1 MKGTIFFILGFA
13 ACAFSVEVTPVEK
26 VITLLEDLK
35 SETEAAGKKEA
46 STYDT
51 FACFCKDTTIEKSD
65 AIKAEQDNIDE
76 IAATLEEQTGVSN
89 AKQAESEE
97 LAAMIKTL
105 DKEMVDI
112 TAMREKEKAK
122 YEATAADMAKSV
134 ASLEG
139 AIADIQAGLGGAAAS
154 FLSIK
159 KNIKKSINMARD
171 LDLGLGASPKQ
182 QRAMSVLLQTDA
194 DDAPEGDFDSHSDDI
209 IAVLTDLEKE
219 FKAKAAAVDQEEGQN
234 KKDFNEQI
242 KAKTNEKKQAKIDK
256 KTAEGDKAQADE
268 NIAKA
273 SEDMVK
279 EEALLKDDELY
290 MKDLTTKCELK
301 AREWDQR
308 SQMRSEE
315 VTALTAAIKIIKEG
329 VVDNSAVNKR
339 AFIQNEAQPIKTP
352 ERKEDPRDSAEE
364 DSLDGMDVDLS
375 FVQLSQQPRMK
386 IASLVKQASKVT
398 QTLSEAQQAA
408 KKEKVIK
415 SLVASGNKLGSANL
429 AALAMR
435 VQADPFIK
443 VKKLIQDL
451 IERLVTE
458 AAEEATK
465 KGWCDTELGKAT
477 HTRDSNMDTIM
488 ELNAELEGLEATKA
502 KLEEEIAT
510 LTTEIADL
518 NESLTKETKM
528 RADEKAE
535 NMDTLDK
542 AKAGL
547 AATKDAYDVLQAFY
561 KKGAKGKVSLIQAS
575 PVDADSPAS
584 PSGAYKGGQ
593 QKAGGILAML
603 DVIISDFERTIKV
616 TTKAEKASHREFVE
630 FERTSKTSIASKET
644 GKSQAESDLKS
655 TDSKIAEG
663 MDDLDKHQ
671 SMLDDVLKELEDL
684 KPACVDTG
692 MSYADRVQK
701 RKDEIDALKK
711 ALCEL
716 DPEKVEDECK

>member
-1 MKGTIFFILGFA
+1 LVLAGLAFA
-13 ACAFSVEVTPVEK
+13 SNAEVSPVEK

-35 SETEAAGKKEA
+35 TETEEAGKKEA

-51 FACFCKDTTIEKSD
+51 FACFCKDTTVTKSD
-65 AIKAEQDNIDE
+65 AIKGEQDNIDE
-76 IAATLEEQTGVSN
+76 FAATLEEQTGISN
-89 AKQAESEE
+89 AKQAEVEE
-97 LAAMIKTL
+97 LGEMIRTL
-105 DKEMVDI
+105 DKEMTEI

-122 YEATAADMAKSV
+122 YEATAADLSKAVS
-134 ASLEG
+134 SLEG
-139 AIADIQAGLGGAAAS
+139 AIADMQAGKGAS
-154 FLSIK
+154 FLSVK
-159 KNIKKSINMARD
+159 KNVRKSIAIAD
-171 LDLGLGASPKQ
+171 ALDLSPKQ
-182 QRAMSVLLQTDA
+182 QRSITALLQTDA
-194 DDAPEGDFDSHSDDI
+194 DDAPEGDFAFHGDDI
-209 IAVLTDLEKE
+209 IATLEDLEKE
-219 FKAKAAAVDQEEGQN
+219 FKAKKAEVDQIEGQN
-234 KKDFNEQI
+234 KKDFNEVM
-242 KAKTNEKKQAKIDK
+242 KSKTNEK
-256 KTAEGDKAQADE
+256 KTAEGDKKTAEGEKDTADT

-273 SEDMVK
+273 TEDMVK

-290 MKDLTTKCELK
+290 LKDLTSKCELK

-315 VTALTAAIKIIKEG
+315 VTALTAALKIIKEG
-329 VVDNSAVNKR
+329 VKDNSAVNKR
-339 AFIQNEAQPIKTP
+339 AFIQHDTDYIAADVQALKTP
-352 ERKEDPRDSAEE
+352 EKKEDARNSVE
-364 DSLDGMDVDLS
+364 DDDVDVDLS
-375 FVQLSQQPRMK
+375 FVQLSKNPRLK
-386 IASLVKQASKVT
+386 IASLVKQASEVST
-398 QTLSEAQQAA
+398 AETQQAA
-408 KKEKVIK
+408 LKEKVIK
-415 SLVASGNKLGSANL
+415 SLVASGNKLGSAVL
-429 AALAMR
+429 ASLAMR
-435 VQADPFIK
+435 VSADPFIK

-488 ELNAELEGLEATKA
+488 TLNAELEGLEATKA

-518 NESLTKETKM
+518 NDSLTKETKM

-561 KKGAKGKVSLIQAS
+561 KKAAKGKVSLLQAS
-575 PVDADSPAS
+575 PVDADAPGVH
-584 PSGAYKGGQ
+584 SGAYKGGQ

-655 TDSKIAEG
+655 TDAKIAEG

-671 SMLDDVLKELEDL
+671 EMLDDVLKELEDL

>member
-1 MKGTIFFILGFA
+1 MRVA
-13 ACAFSVEVTPVEK
+13 ALVLLCFGATMAVQVTPVEK

-35 SETEAAGKKEA
+35 TETEEEGKAEA

-51 FACFCKDTTIEKSD
+51 FACFCKDTTKEKSD
-65 AIKAEQDNIDE
+65 AIKTEQDNIDE
-76 IAATLEEQTGVSN
+76 FAATLEEQTGISN
-89 AKQAESEE
+89 AKAHETKELEE
-97 LAAMIKTL
+97 LIGTL
-105 DKEMVDI
+105 DKDMIDI
-112 TAMREKEKAK
+112 TARREKEKAK
-122 YEATAADMAKSV
+122 YEATAADLSKAVS
-134 ASLEG
+134 SLEG
-139 AIADIQAGLGGAAAS
+139 AIADMQAGKGAS
-154 FLSIK
+154 FLSVK
-159 KNIKKSINMARD
+159 KGIRKSIAIAD
-171 LDLGLGASPKQ
+171 ALDLSPKQ
-182 QRAMSVLLQTDA
+182 QRSITALLQTDA
-194 DDAPEGDFDSHSDDI
+194 DDAPEGDFAFHGDDI
-209 IAVLTDLEKE
+209 IATLEDLEKE
-219 FKAKAAAVDQEEGQN
+219 FKARKAEVDQIEGQN
-234 KKDFNEQI
+234 KKDFNEVM
-242 KAKTNEKKQAKIDK
+242 KSKTNEKKTAEGDK
-256 KTAEGDKAQADE
+256 KTAEGDKDTADE

-273 SEDMVK
+273 TEDMVK

-290 MKDLTTKCELK
+290 LKDLTAKCELK

-315 VTALTAAIKIIKEG
+315 VTALTAALKIIKGRVTPNE
-329 VVDNSAVNKR
+329 SVNKR
-339 AFIQNEAQPIKTP
+339 AFIQHDQDYIAADVQALKTP
-352 ERKEDPRDSAEE
+352 EKKAYARNSVEDD
-364 DSLDGMDVDLS
+364 DVDVDLS
-375 FVQLSQQPRMK
+375 FVQLSSKPRMK
-386 IASLVKQASKVT
+386 IASLVKQASQV
-398 QTLSEAQQAA
+398 SSGEAQQAA
-408 KKEKVIK
+408 LKEKVIM
-415 SLVASGNKLGSANL
+415 SLVASGNKLGSAVL
-429 AALAMR
+429 SALAMR

-477 HTRDSNMDTIM
+477 HTRDSNMDKIM
-488 ELNAELEGLEATKA
+488 ELNAALEGHEATKA

-510 LTTEIADL
+510 LTQEIADL
-518 NESLTKETKM
+518 NDSLTKQTKL
-528 RADEKAE
+528 RSDEKAE

-547 AATKDAYDVLQAFY
+547 AAVKDAYDVLQTFY
-561 KKGAKGKVSLIQAS
+561 KKAAKGKVSLLQAS
-575 PVDADSPAS
+575 PVDADAPAVH
-584 PSGAYKGGQ
+584 SGANTGNQ

-603 DVIISDFERTIKV
+603 DVIISDFERTIEV

-630 FERTSKTSIASKET
+630 FDRTSKTSIASKET

-655 TDSKIAEG
+655 TDSKIAED

-671 SMLDDVLKELEDL
+671 EMLDDVLKELEDL

>member
-1 MKGTIFFILGFA
+1 MKASALLVLLCCSGFA
-13 ACAFSVEVTPVEK
+13 AAADVSPVEK

-35 SETEAAGKKEA
+35 TESEEAGKKEA
-46 STYDT
+46 GTYDT
-51 FACFCKDTTIEKSD
+51 FACFCKDTTIAKSD
-65 AIKAEQDNIDE
+65 AIKTEQDNIDQF
-76 IAATLEEQTGVSN
+76 AATLEEETGISN
-89 AKQAESEE
+89 AKQAETEE
-97 LAAMIKTL
+97 LGEMIRTL
-105 DKEMVDI
+105 DKEMTEI
-112 TAMREKEKAK
+112 TARREKEKAK
-122 YEATAADMAKSV
+122 YEATAADLSKAVS
-134 ASLEG
+134 SLEG
-139 AIADIQAGLGGAAAS
+139 AIADMQAGKGAS
-154 FLSIK
+154 FLSVK
-159 KNIKKSINMARD
+159 KGIRKSIAIAD
-171 LDLGLGASPKQ
+171 ALDLSPKQ
-182 QRAMSVLLQTDA
+182 QRSITALLQTDA
-194 DDAPEGDFDSHSDDI
+194 DDAPEGDFAFHGDDI
-209 IAVLTDLEKE
+209 IATLQDLEKE
-219 FKAKAAAVDQEEGQN
+219 FKAKKAEVDQIEGQN
-234 KKDFNEQI
+234 KKDFNEVM
-242 KAKTNEKKQAKIDK
+242 KSKTNEKKTAEGDK
-256 KTAEGDKAQADE
+256 KTAEGDKDTADE
-268 NIAKA
+268 SIATA
-273 SEDMVK
+273 SENMVK

-290 MKDLTTKCELK
+290 LKDLTSKCELK

-315 VTALTAAIKIIKEG
+315 VTALTAALKIIKEG
-329 VVDNSAVNKR
+329 VSANSAVNKR
-339 AFIQNEAQPIKTP
+339 AFIQHDNDYIAADVQALKTP
-352 ERKEDPRDSAEE
+352 EKKEDARSNAE
-364 DSLDGMDVDLS
+364 DDDVDVDLS
-375 FVQLSQQPRMK
+375 FLQVSKPRLK
-386 IASLVKQASKVT
+386 IASLVKQASQVST
-398 QTLSEAQQAA
+398 AETQQAA
-408 KKEKVIK
+408 LKEKVIK
-415 SLVASGNKLGSANL
+415 SLVASGTKLGSAVL
-429 AALAMR
+429 SSLAMR
-435 VQADPFIK
+435 VAADPFIK

-477 HTRDSNMDTIM
+477 HTRDSNMDKIM
-488 ELNAELEGLEATKA
+488 TLNAELEGLEATKA

-510 LTTEIADL
+510 LTTEISDL
-518 NESLTKETKM
+518 NDSLTKETKM

-655 TDSKIAEG
+655 TDSKIAES
-663 MDDLDKHQ
+663 MDDLEKHQ
-671 SMLDDVLKELEDL
+671 EMLDDVLKELEDL

-716 DPEKVEDECK
+716 DPEKVEDQCK

>member
-1 MKGTIFFILGFA
+1 MRFFLILGIA
-13 ACAFSVEVTPVEK
+13 TCASSVEVSPVEK

-35 SETEAAGKKEA
+35 TESEEAGKKEA

-65 AIKAEQDNIDE
+65 AIKEEQDNIDE
-76 IAATLEEQTGVSN
+76 FAATLEEQTGISN
-89 AKQAESEE
+89 AKQAETEE
-97 LAAMIKTL
+97 LAEMIRTL
-105 DKEMVDI
+105 DTEMTEI
-112 TAMREKEKAK
+112 TARREKEKAK
-122 YEATAADMAKSV
+122 YEATAADLSKAVS
-134 ASLEG
+134 SLEG
-139 AIADIQAGLGGAAAS
+139 AIADMQAGKGAS
-154 FLSIK
+154 FLSVK
-159 KNIKKSINMARD
+159 KGIRKSIAIAD
-171 LDLGLGASPKQ
+171 ALDLSPKQ
-182 QRAMSVLLQTDA
+182 QRSISALLQTDA
-194 DDAPEGDFDSHSDDI
+194 DDAPEGDFAFHGDDI
-209 IAVLTDLEKE
+209 IATLQDLEKE
-219 FKAKAAAVDQEEGQN
+219 FKAKKAEVDQIEGQN
-234 KKDFNEQI
+234 KKDFNEVM
-242 KAKTNEKKQAKIDK
+242 KSKTNEKKTAEGDK
-256 KTAEGDKAQADE
+256 KTAEGDKDTADE

-273 SEDMVK
+273 TEDMVK

-290 MKDLTTKCELK
+290 LKDLTSKCELK

-315 VTALTAAIKIIKEG
+315 VTALTAALKIIKEG
-329 VVDNSAVNKR
+329 VKDNSAVNKR
-339 AFIQNEAQPIKTP
+339 AFIQHDQDYIAADVQALKTP
-352 ERKEDPRDSAEE
+352 EKKEDVRNSVE
-364 DSLDGMDVDLS
+364 DDDVDVDLS

-386 IASLVKQASKVT
+386 IASLVKQASKV
-398 QTLSEAQQAA
+398 SSGEAQQAA
-408 KKEKVIK
+408 LKEKVIK
-415 SLVASGNKLGSANL
+415 SLVASGNKLGSAVL
-429 AALAMR
+429 SALAMR

-575 PVDADSPAS
+575 PVAGPSS

-655 TDSKIAEG
+655 TDAKIAEG

-671 SMLDDVLKELEDL
+671 EMLDDVLKELEDL

>member
-1 MKGTIFFILGFA
+1 MRSTIVAILCCGALA
-13 ACAFSVEVTPVEK
+13 AEVSPVEK

-35 SETEAAGKKEA
+35 TETEEAGKKEA

-51 FACFCKDTTIEKSD
+51 FACFCKDTTEAKST
-65 AIKAEQDNIDE
+65 AIKDEQDNIDE
-76 IAATLEEQTGVSN
+76 FAATLEEQTGISN
-89 AKQAESEE
+89 AKQAETEE
-97 LAAMIKTL
+97 LGEMIRTL
-105 DKEMVDI
+105 DKEMTEI

-122 YEATAADMAKSV
+122 YEATAADLSKAVS
-134 ASLEG
+134 SLEG
-139 AIADIQAGLGGAAAS
+139 AIADMQAGKGAS
-154 FLSIK
+154 FLSVK
-159 KNIKKSINMARD
+159 KGIRKSIAIAD
-171 LDLGLGASPKQ
+171 ALDLSPKQ
-182 QRAMSVLLQTDA
+182 QRSITALLQTDA
-194 DDAPEGDFDSHSDDI
+194 DDAPEGDFAFHGDDI
-209 IAVLTDLEKE
+209 IATLEDLEKE
-219 FKAKAAAVDQEEGQN
+219 FKAKKAEVDQIEGQN
-234 KKDFNEQI
+234 KKDFNEVM
-242 KAKTNEKKQAKIDK
+242 KSKTNEK
-256 KTAEGDKAQADE
+256 KTAEGDKKTAEGEKDTADT

-273 SEDMVK
+273 TEDMVK

-290 MKDLTTKCELK
+290 LKDLTSKCELK

-315 VTALTAAIKIIKEG
+315 VTALTAALKIIKEG
-329 VVDNSAVNKR
+329 VKDNSAVNKR
-339 AFIQNEAQPIKTP
+339 AFIQHDTDYIAADVQALKTP
-352 ERKEDPRDSAEE
+352 EKKEDARNSVE
-364 DSLDGMDVDLS
+364 DDDVDVDLS
-375 FVQLSQQPRMK
+375 FVQLSKNPRLK
-386 IASLVKQASKVT
+386 IASLVKQASEVST
-398 QTLSEAQQAA
+398 AETQQAA
-408 KKEKVIK
+408 LKEKVIK
-415 SLVASGNKLGSANL
+415 SLVASGNKLGSAVL
-429 AALAMR
+429 ASLAMR
-435 VQADPFIK
+435 VSADPFIK

-488 ELNAELEGLEATKA
+488 TLNAELEGLEATKA

-510 LTTEIADL
+510 LTTEISDL
-518 NESLTKETKM
+518 NDSLTKETKM
-528 RADEKAE
+528 RGDEKAE

-547 AATKDAYDVLQAFY
+547 AATKDAYDVLSAFY
-561 KKGAKGKVSLIQAS
+561 KKAAKGKVSLLQAS
-575 PVDADSPAS
+575 PVDADAPAVH
-584 PSGAYKGGQ
+584 SGAYKGGQ

-655 TDSKIAEG
+655 TDAKIAEG

-671 SMLDDVLKELEDL
+671 EMLDDVLKELEDL

>member
-1 MKGTIFFILGFA
+1 
-13 ACAFSVEVTPVEK
+13 
-26 VITLLEDLK
+26 
-35 SETEAAGKKEA
+35 
-46 STYDT
+46 
-51 FACFCKDTTIEKSD
+51 
-65 AIKAEQDNIDE
+65 
-76 IAATLEEQTGVSN
+76 
-89 AKQAESEE
+89 
-97 LAAMIKTL
+97 
-105 DKEMVDI
+105 
-112 TAMREKEKAK
+112 
-122 YEATAADMAKSV
+122 
-134 ASLEG
+134 
-139 AIADIQAGLGGAAAS
+139 
-154 FLSIK
+154 
-159 KNIKKSINMARD
+159 
-171 LDLGLGASPKQ
+171 
-182 QRAMSVLLQTDA
+182 
-194 DDAPEGDFDSHSDDI
+194 
-209 IAVLTDLEKE
+209 
-219 FKAKAAAVDQEEGQN
+219 
-234 KKDFNEQI
+234 
-242 KAKTNEKKQAKIDK
+242 
-256 KTAEGDKAQADE
+256 
-268 NIAKA
+268 
-273 SEDMVK
+273 MVK

-290 MKDLTTKCELK
+290 LKDLTSKCELK

-315 VTALTAAIKIIKEG
+315 VTALTAALKIIKEG
-329 VVDNSAVNKR
+329 VKDNSAVNKR
-339 AFIQNEAQPIKTP
+339 AFIQHDQDYIAADVQALKTP
-352 ERKEDPRDSAEE
+352 EKKEDARNNAE
-364 DSLDGMDVDLS
+364 DDDVDVDLS
-375 FVQLSQQPRMK
+375 FIQLSNKPRMK
-386 IASLVKQASKVT
+386 IASLVKQASQVST
-398 QTLSEAQQAA
+398 GEAQQAA
-408 KKEKVIK
+408 LKQKVIK
-415 SLVASGNKLGSANL
+415 SLVASGSKLGSTVL
-429 AALAMR
+429 SSLAMR
-435 VQADPFIK
+435 VAADPFIK

-603 DVIISDFERTIKV
+603 DVIISDFERT
-616 TTKAEKASHREFVE
+616 
-630 FERTSKTSIASKET
+630 SKTSIASKET

-655 TDSKIAEG
+655 TDSKIAES
-663 MDDLDKHQ
+663 MDDLEKHQ
-671 SMLDDVLKELEDL
+671 DMLDDVLKELEDL

-701 RKDEIDALKK
+701 RKDEITALKK

>member
-1 MKGTIFFILGFA
+1 MRSATVILLCLGA
-13 ACAFSVEVTPVEK
+13 VIQAVDVSPVEK

-35 SETEAAGKKEA
+35 TETEEAGKKEA

-51 FACFCKDTTIEKSD
+51 FACFCKDTTVSKSD
-65 AIKAEQDNIDE
+65 AIKTEQDNIDTF
-76 IAATLEEQTGVSN
+76 AATLEEQTGISN
-89 AKQAESEE
+89 AKQAEVEE
-97 LAAMIKTL
+97 LGEMIRTL
-105 DKEMVDI
+105 DKEMTEI

-122 YEATAADMAKSV
+122 YEATAADLSKAVS
-134 ASLEG
+134 SLEG
-139 AIADIQAGLGGAAAS
+139 AIADMQAGKGAS
-154 FLSIK
+154 FLSVK
-159 KNIKKSINMARD
+159 KGIRKSIAIAD
-171 LDLGLGASPKQ
+171 ALDLSPKQ
-182 QRAMSVLLQTDA
+182 QRSITALLQTDA
-194 DDAPEGDFDSHSDDI
+194 DDAPEGDFAFHGDDI
-209 IAVLTDLEKE
+209 IATLQDLEKE
-219 FKAKAAAVDQEEGQN
+219 FKAKKAEVDQIEGQN
-234 KKDFNEQI
+234 KKDFNEVM
-242 KAKTNEKKQAKIDK
+242 KSKTNEKKTAEGDK
-256 KTAEGDKAQADE
+256 KTAEGDKDTADE

-273 SEDMVK
+273 TEDMVK

-290 MKDLTTKCELK
+290 LKDLTSKCELK

-315 VTALTAAIKIIKEG
+315 VTALTAALKIIKEG
-329 VVDNSAVNKR
+329 VKDNSAVNKR
-339 AFIQNEAQPIKTP
+339 AFIQHDQDYVAADVQALKTP
-352 ERKEDPRDSAEE
+352 ETKDDARNNAEDD
-364 DSLDGMDVDLS
+364 DVDVDLS
-375 FVQLSQQPRMK
+375 FLQVSKPRLK
-386 IASLVKQASKVT
+386 IASLVKQASQV
-398 QTLSEAQQAA
+398 SSGEAQQAA
-408 KKEKVIK
+408 LKEKVIQ
-415 SLVASGNKLGSANL
+415 SLVASGNKLGSAVL
-429 AALAMR
+429 ASLAMR
-435 VQADPFIK
+435 VSADPFIK

-488 ELNAELEGLEATKA
+488 SLNAELEGLEATKA

-510 LTTEIADL
+510 LTTEISDL
-518 NESLTKETKM
+518 NDSLTKETKM
-528 RADEKAE
+528 RGDEKAE

-547 AATKDAYDVLQAFY
+547 AATKDAYDVLSAFY
-561 KKGAKGKVSLIQAS
+561 KKAAKGKVSLIQAS
-575 PVDADSPAS
+575 PVDADAPAS
-584 PSGAYKGGQ
+584 HSGAYKGGQ

-655 TDSKIAEG
+655 TDAKIAEG

-671 SMLDDVLKELEDL
+671 EMLDDVLKELEDL

>member
-1 MKGTIFFILGFA
+1 MK
-13 ACAFSVEVTPVEK
+13 S
-26 VITLLEDLK
+26 
-35 SETEAAGKKEA
+35 
-46 STYDT
+46 
-51 FACFCKDTTIEKSD
+51 
-65 AIKAEQDNIDE
+65 
-76 IAATLEEQTGVSN
+76 
-89 AKQAESEE
+89 
-97 LAAMIKTL
+97 
-105 DKEMVDI
+105 
-112 TAMREKEKAK
+112 
-122 YEATAADMAKSV
+122 
-134 ASLEG
+134 
-139 AIADIQAGLGGAAAS
+139 
-154 FLSIK
+154 
-159 KNIKKSINMARD
+159 
-171 LDLGLGASPKQ
+171 
-182 QRAMSVLLQTDA
+182 
-194 DDAPEGDFDSHSDDI
+194 
-209 IAVLTDLEKE
+209 
-219 FKAKAAAVDQEEGQN
+219 
-234 KKDFNEQI
+234 
-242 KAKTNEKKQAKIDK
+242 KTNEKK
-256 KTAEGDKAQADE
+256 TAEDSSADAQEAKDTADGNVSKATQ
-268 NIAKA
+268 
-273 SEDMVK
+273 DMVN

-290 MKDLTTKCELK
+290 LKDLTSKCELK

-315 VTALTAAIKIIKEG
+315 VTALTAALKIIKEG
-329 VVDNSAVNKR
+329 VQANSAVNKR
-339 AFIQNEAQPIKTP
+339 AFIQHDQDYIAADVQALKTP
-352 ERKEDPRDSAEE
+352 EKKEDARSSVE
-364 DSLDGMDVDLS
+364 DDDVDVDLS
-375 FVQLSQQPRMK
+375 FLQVSKPRMK
-386 IASLVKQASKVT
+386 IASLVKQASQV
-398 QTLSEAQQAA
+398 SSGEAQQAA
-408 KKEKVIK
+408 LKEKVIK
-415 SLVASGNKLGSANL
+415 SLVASGNKLGSVAISH
-429 AALAMR
+429 LAMKIA
-435 VQADPFIK
+435 ADPFIK

-465 KGWCDTELGKAT
+465 KGWCDTEMGEAT
-477 HTRDSNMDTIM
+477 HTRDSNFGTIK
-488 ELNAELEGLEATKA
+488 EVNAELELLEATKA
-502 KLEEEIAT
+502 ELTEEISM
-510 LTTEIADL
+510 LTTEISDL
-518 NESLTKETKM
+518 NDSLTKETQM
-528 RADEKAE
+528 RGDEKAE

-547 AATKDAYDVLQAFY
+547 AATKDAYDVLETFY

-671 SMLDDVLKELEDL
+671 KMLDDTLKELEDL

>member
-1 MKGTIFFILGFA
+1 MRSTIVAILCCGALA
-13 ACAFSVEVTPVEK
+13 AEVSPVEK

-35 SETEAAGKKEA
+35 TETEEAGKKEA

-51 FACFCKDTTIEKSD
+51 FACFCKDTTEAKST
-65 AIKAEQDNIDE
+65 AIKDEQDNIDE
-76 IAATLEEQTGVSN
+76 FAATLEEQTGISN
-89 AKQAESEE
+89 AKQAETEE
-97 LAAMIKTL
+97 LGEMIRTL
-105 DKEMVDI
+105 DKEMTEI

-122 YEATAADMAKSV
+122 YEATAADLSKAVS
-134 ASLEG
+134 SLEG
-139 AIADIQAGLGGAAAS
+139 AIADMQAGKGAS
-154 FLSIK
+154 FLSVK
-159 KNIKKSINMARD
+159 KGIRKSIAIAD
-171 LDLGLGASPKQ
+171 ALDLSPKQ
-182 QRAMSVLLQTDA
+182 QRSITALLQTDA
-194 DDAPEGDFDSHSDDI
+194 DDAPEGDFAFHGDDI
-209 IAVLTDLEKE
+209 IATLEDLEKE
-219 FKAKAAAVDQEEGQN
+219 FKAKKAEVDQIEGQN
-234 KKDFNEQI
+234 KKDFNEVM
-242 KAKTNEKKQAKIDK
+242 KSKTNEK
-256 KTAEGDKAQADE
+256 KTAEGDKKTAEGEKDTADE

-273 SEDMVK
+273 TEDMVK

-290 MKDLTTKCELK
+290 LKDLTSKCELK

-315 VTALTAAIKIIKEG
+315 VTALTAALKIIKEG
-329 VVDNSAVNKR
+329 VKDNSAVNKR
-339 AFIQNEAQPIKTP
+339 AFIQHDQDYIAADVQALKTP
-352 ERKEDPRDSAEE
+352 EKKEDARSSVE
-364 DSLDGMDVDLS
+364 DDDVDVDLS
-375 FVQLSQQPRMK
+375 FVQLSSKPRLK
-386 IASLVKQASKVT
+386 IASLVKQASQVST
-398 QTLSEAQQAA
+398 AETQQAA
-408 KKEKVIK
+408 LKEKVIQ
-415 SLVASGNKLGSANL
+415 SLVASGNKLGSAVL
-429 AALAMR
+429 ASLAMR
-435 VQADPFIK
+435 VSADPFIK

-518 NESLTKETKM
+518 NDSLTKETKM
-528 RADEKAE
+528 RAAEKAE

-561 KKGAKGKVSLIQAS
+561 KKAAKGKVSLIQAS
-575 PVDADSPAS
+575 PVDADAPAVH
-584 PSGAYKGGQ
+584 SGAYKGGQ

-655 TDSKIAEG
+655 TDAKIAEG

-671 SMLDDVLKELEDL
+671 EMLDDVLKELEDL

>member
-1 MKGTIFFILGFA
+1 MRSTIVAILCCGALA
-13 ACAFSVEVTPVEK
+13 AEVSPVEK

-35 SETEAAGKKEA
+35 TETEEAGKKEA

-51 FACFCKDTTIEKSD
+51 FACFCKDTTEAKST
-65 AIKAEQDNIDE
+65 AIKDEQDNIDE
-76 IAATLEEQTGVSN
+76 FAATLEEQTGISN
-89 AKQAESEE
+89 AKQAETEE
-97 LAAMIKTL
+97 LGEMIRTL
-105 DKEMVDI
+105 DKEMTEI

-122 YEATAADMAKSV
+122 YEATAADLSKAVS
-134 ASLEG
+134 SLEG
-139 AIADIQAGLGGAAAS
+139 AIADMQAGKGAS
-154 FLSIK
+154 FLSVK
-159 KNIKKSINMARD
+159 KGIRKSIAIAD
-171 LDLGLGASPKQ
+171 ALDLSPKQ
-182 QRAMSVLLQTDA
+182 QRSITALLQTDA
-194 DDAPEGDFDSHSDDI
+194 DDAPEGDFAFHGDDI
-209 IAVLTDLEKE
+209 IATLQDLEKE
-219 FKAKAAAVDQEEGQN
+219 FKAKKAEVDQIEGQN
-234 KKDFNEQI
+234 KKDFNEVM
-242 KAKTNEKKQAKIDK
+242 KSKTNEK
-256 KTAEGDKAQADE
+256 KTAEGDKKTAEGEKDTADT

-273 SEDMVK
+273 TEDMVK

-290 MKDLTTKCELK
+290 LKDLTSKCELK

-315 VTALTAAIKIIKEG
+315 VTALTAALKIIKEG
-329 VVDNSAVNKR
+329 VKDNSAVNKR
-339 AFIQNEAQPIKTP
+339 AFFQHDTDYIAADVQALKTP
-352 ERKEDPRDSAEE
+352 EKKEDARNSVE
-364 DSLDGMDVDLS
+364 DDDVDVDLS
-375 FVQLSQQPRMK
+375 FVQLSKNPRLK
-386 IASLVKQASKVT
+386 IASLVKQASEVST
-398 QTLSEAQQAA
+398 AETQQAA
-408 KKEKVIK
+408 LKEKVIK
-415 SLVASGNKLGSANL
+415 SLVASGNKLGSAVL
-429 AALAMR
+429 ASLAMR
-435 VQADPFIK
+435 VSADPFIK

-488 ELNAELEGLEATKA
+488 TLNAELEGLEATKA

-510 LTTEIADL
+510 LTTEISDL
-518 NESLTKETKM
+518 NDSLTKETKM
-528 RADEKAE
+528 RGDEKAE

-547 AATKDAYDVLQAFY
+547 AATKDAYDVLSAFY
-561 KKGAKGKVSLIQAS
+561 KKAAKGKVSLLQAS
-575 PVDADSPAS
+575 PVDADAPAVH
-584 PSGAYKGGQ
+584 SGAYKGGQ

-655 TDSKIAEG
+655 TDAKIAEG

-671 SMLDDVLKELEDL
+671 EMLDDVLKELEDL

>member
-1 MKGTIFFILGFA
+1 MQMFTLLALLCCGLVSA
-13 ACAFSVEVTPVEK
+13 ADVSPVEK

-35 SETEAAGKKEA
+35 TESEDAGKKEA

-65 AIKAEQDNIDE
+65 AIKEEQDNIDE
-76 IAATLEEQTGVSN
+76 FAATLEEQTGISN
-89 AKQAESEE
+89 AKQLETEE
-97 LAAMIKTL
+97 LGELIRSL
-105 DKEMVDI
+105 DKEMTEI
-112 TAMREKEKAK
+112 TARREKEKAK
-122 YEATAADMAKSV
+122 YEATAADLSKAVS
-134 ASLEG
+134 SLEG
-139 AIADIQAGLGGAAAS
+139 AIADMQAGKGAS
-154 FLSIK
+154 FLSVK
-159 KNIKKSINMARD
+159 KGIRKSVAMAD
-171 LDLGLGASPKQ
+171 ALDLSPKQ
-182 QRAMSVLLQTDA
+182 QRSITALLQTDA
-194 DDAPEGDFDSHSDDI
+194 DDAPEGDFSFHGDDI
-209 IAVLTDLEKE
+209 IATLSDLEKE
-219 FKAKAAAVDQEEGQN
+219 FKAKKAEVDQIEGQN
-234 KKDFNEQI
+234 KKDFNEVM
-242 KAKTNEKKQAKIDK
+242 KSKTNEKKTAEDDK
-256 KTAEGDKAQADE
+256 KTAEGEKDTADE

-273 SEDMVK
+273 TDDMVK

-290 MKDLTTKCELK
+290 LKDLTSKCELK

-308 SQMRSEE
+308 SQMRAEE
-315 VTALTAAIKIIKEG
+315 VTALTAALKIIKGRVEA
-329 VVDNSAVNKR
+329 NSAVNKR
-339 AFIQNEAQPIKTP
+339 AFIQHDQDYIAADVQALKTP
-352 ERKEDPRDSAEE
+352 EKKEDARSTVD
-364 DSLDGMDVDLS
+364 DDDVDVDLS
-375 FVQLSQQPRMK
+375 FLQVSKPRLK
-386 IASLVKQASKVT
+386 IASLVKQASQVST
-398 QTLSEAQQAA
+398 GEAQQAA
-408 KKEKVIK
+408 LKEKVIK
-415 SLVASGNKLGSANL
+415 SLVASGNKLGSAVL
-429 AALAMR
+429 ASLAMR
-435 VQADPFIK
+435 VAADPFIK

-465 KGWCDTELGKAT
+465 KGWCDTEMGKAT
-477 HTRDSNMDTIM
+477 HTRDSNMNTIM
-488 ELNAELEGLEATKA
+488 ELNAQLEGLEATKA

-518 NESLTKETKM
+518 NDSLTKETKM

-561 KKGAKGKVSLIQAS
+561 KKAAKGKVSLLQAS
-575 PVDADSPAS
+575 PVDADAPAS
-584 PSGAYKGGQ
+584 HSGAYKGGQ

-655 TDSKIAEG
+655 TDSKIVED

-671 SMLDDVLKELEDL
+671 QMLDDVLKELEDL